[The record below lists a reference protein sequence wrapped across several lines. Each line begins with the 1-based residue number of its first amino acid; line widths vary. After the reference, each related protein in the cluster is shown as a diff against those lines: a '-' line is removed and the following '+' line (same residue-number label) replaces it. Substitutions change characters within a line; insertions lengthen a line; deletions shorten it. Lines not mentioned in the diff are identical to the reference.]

1 MTVAPESTPT
11 VTVRRCEDLL
21 ALIPHQLGHSP
32 SDGTVLFI
40 PVRDGH
46 ALCLSLETPD
56 ARADLPAVAED
67 LAGLLAGTPHCGE
80 LVVVLYCPTETGDAV
95 TDASRALARWRSLV
109 DLTGFELLRLLVVGP
124 THWWDA
130 EEPERALPVRLI
142 RDSPVN
148 AQLVAEGSGA
158 EPPLL
163 RDDPVWRSCVQ
174 ERGAHLC
181 ETLRRSADHE
191 PRETTGRQATTPPPR
206 LPPSPD
212 LTVEQAGARLGAWSA
227 AGHRV
232 GRNRTCWVA
241 EVFAWPDHEL
251 LRLLDDL
258 EDDLTRDA
266 LLYMWLT
273 GSPERAAAALAGLRA
288 AARRLDGG
296 APGQPDPD
304 TDAIEEALRC
314 IAAVSGEWDGPPHWD
329 AVDSA
334 HRVLQVLDAVLDAL
348 LEAGAGDEDRWRE
361 ARTTVVAVLAQ
372 LEHYRGRSLTA
383 ARLLEGICHEGN
395 APGPGRHAVGDVRR
409 RLGTL
414 PTPWWCSSRAT
425 AWPGRHHWSRG

>member
-32 SDGTVLFI
+32 CDGTVLFL

-46 ALCLSLETPD
+46 ALCLSLDTPD
-56 ARADLPAVAED
+56 SRADLPAVAED
-67 LAGLLAGTPHCGE
+67 LAELLAGTPHCGE
-80 LVVVLYCPTETGDAV
+80 LVVVVYCATETGDAV
-95 TDASRALARWRSLV
+95 TEASGALARWRRIL
-109 DLTGFELLRLLVVGP
+109 DLTGFEMLRQLVVGP

-130 EEPERALPVRLI
+130 DEPERALPVRLI

-174 ERGAHLC
+174 ERGAHLR
-181 ETLRRSADHE
+181 EALRRCAE
-191 PRETTGRQATTPPPR
+191 RNPRETADRHAAARPPR
-206 LPPSPD
+206 STSSHD
-212 LTVEQAGARLGAWSA
+212 LTVGQARARLAAWSA
-227 AGHRV
+227 AGHSV
-232 GRNRTCWVA
+232 GRNRNRWVA
-241 EVFAWPDHEL
+241 EVLAWPDRIL

-258 EDDLTRDA
+258 GDDLSRDA

-273 GSPERAAAALAGLRA
+273 GSPERAAAALVGLHA
-288 AARRLDGG
+288 ASRRLEGG
-296 APGQPDPD
+296 APGRLDPD
-304 TDAIEEALRC
+304 AETIDEALRC
-314 IAAVSGEWDGPPHWD
+314 VAAVSGEWDGPPHWD
-329 AVDSA
+329 SVDSA
-334 HRVLQVLDAVLDAL
+334 HKVLQVLDAVLA
-348 LEAGAGDEDRWRE
+348 AKAGDEDRGWE
-361 ARTTVVAVLAQ
+361 ARTTVIAVLAQ

-383 ARLLEGICHEGN
+383 ARLLEGHCHEGS
-395 APGPGRHAVGDVRR
+395 APGAGRHAVSDARR
-409 RLGTL
+409 RLSTL